1 MKDYSMHPVCGI
13 KAWLYE
19 LQPGVLGL
27 LGGLK
32 KKFVTQLMPNLIL
45 LWAS

>member
-1 MKDYSMHPVCGI
+1 MHPVCGI

-32 KKFVTQLMPNLIL
+32 KTQLMPNIIL
-45 LWAS
+45 LGAS